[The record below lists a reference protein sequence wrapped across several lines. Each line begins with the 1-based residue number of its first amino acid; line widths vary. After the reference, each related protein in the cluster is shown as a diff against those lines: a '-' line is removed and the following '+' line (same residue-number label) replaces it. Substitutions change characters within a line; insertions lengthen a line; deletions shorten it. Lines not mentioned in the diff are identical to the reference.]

1 MKAVTKLDNTIVEN
15 PNGIKDLSQEL
26 FYDDELKGIFYRVDG
41 DLEFHSDGYD
51 YIENAI
57 LNQGICTSIEF
68 LLQVGTDSLIDYF
81 EGIIHIIDV
90 NRWNASREVIK
101 TPISDNNLS
110 SYIFNNKNVK
120 AYINAPKSKSGFV
133 ATPAAL
139 IGSFSFFTPSTGVYN
154 YTRDNVYTVDE
165 AFRFLV
171 DFCSDG
177 QMTYSSPYFG
187 SGGDKEGICI
197 ASALHL
203 ANDSPDVHPYLSFY
217 ELFTN
222 LDKIYN
228 LSIRIDYSG
237 ALPEL
242 IIDKTDNLYTATNL
256 YTFTNVKDVEIYFDK
271 EKMYG
276 SIDIGSETW
285 QAYNAGT
292 FNMPDANF
300 IGFQDEKYYIIGQC
314 NIDRTLNLIN
324 DFIIDSNTIE
334 DMLVNANDSNDET
347 VVIIETDYPVTSQAT
362 AYDNIIP
369 SSGKVYNLGFNNLN
383 KSINQL
389 GAIPNDMVLY
399 ISDDVNGA
407 LAELNTAYGITTS
420 IIIHDTVISDPS
432 NNYDEILGRFTCPPG
447 KDGSYSFSFSYA
459 GLDSYGTIF
468 DTHNDNIIIRHYNSL
483 GVLLESQTICSFTSP
498 IIIINFG
505 GGTGSFNLSASDYVE
520 VWGQSLGSGGFSFQ
534 SSTFRCDYI
543 DFEGGIYQTYNPND
557 YKVFNIEFDYPLT
570 KAEFFNIRDNITQ
583 SITVESG
590 KKAFIGW
597 VKNIKRNVLTG
608 MSKITL
614 RSSNKDNKKITISR

>member
-101 TPISDNNLS
+101 TPIADNNLS

-242 IIDKTDNLYTATNL
+242 IIDKTENLYTATNL

-347 VVIIETDYPVTSQAT
+347 VVIIETDYPATSQAT

-399 ISDDVNGA
+399 ISNDANNFT
-407 LAELNTAYGITTS
+407 AEKNTTYAVTTAK
-420 IIIHDTVISDPS
+420 IIHNTETSDPGA
-432 NNYDEILGRFTCPPG
+432 NYDPVLGRFTCPVAAE
-447 KDGSYSFSFSYA
+447 GSYSFTFSYTGLNYSGTLGTNA
-459 GLDSYGTIF
+459 GSITLRHYDSGAVLLATQTILDF
-468 DTHNDNIIIRHYNSL
+468 THNIVVID
-483 GVLLESQTICSFTSP
+483 
-498 IIIINFG
+498 FG
-505 GGTGSFNLSASDYVE
+505 GATGAFNLSAGDYVE
-520 VWGQSLGSGGFSFQ
+520 VWGVAGLTSTTYFSSSDFSGN
-534 SSTFRCDYI
+534 YI
-543 DFEGGIYQTYNPND
+543 DAEGGTYQTYDPND

-570 KAEFFNIRDNITQ
+570 KTQFFNIRDNITQ

-590 KKAFIGW
+590 KKTFTGW
-597 VKNIKRNVLTG
+597 VKNIKRNIITG
-608 MSKITL
+608 ISKITL
-614 RSSNKDNKKITISR
+614 RASNRDNQRRNITR